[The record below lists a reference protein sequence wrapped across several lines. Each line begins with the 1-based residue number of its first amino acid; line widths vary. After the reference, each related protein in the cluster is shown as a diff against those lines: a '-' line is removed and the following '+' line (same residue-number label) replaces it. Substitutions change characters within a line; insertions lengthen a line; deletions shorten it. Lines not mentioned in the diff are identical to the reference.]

1 MANQQIFTSVKPMK
15 RIIAF
20 SALILL
26 SGCETISN
34 ITLKE
39 DVQPWQKSI
48 LAQRVM
54 QFPQDEIQA
63 YSDEHIF
70 FSKEASS
77 GGSGVGGGGCGC
89 N

>member
-1 MANQQIFTSVKPMK
+1 MKKVITFSVL
-15 RIIAF
+15 II
-20 SALILL
+20 L
-26 SGCETISN
+26 SGCETFSN
-34 ITLKE
+34 IIAKE

-48 LAQRVM
+48 LAQRAM
-54 QFPQDEIQA
+54 QFPQDEMQA

>member
-1 MANQQIFTSVKPMK
+1 MI
-15 RIIAF
+15 RIITL
-20 SALILL
+20 SALIVV
-26 SGCETISN
+26 SGCETVSN
-34 ITLKE
+34 ITVKE
-39 DVQPWQKSI
+39 DIKPWEKDI
-48 LAQRVM
+48 LSSKAM
-54 QFPQDEIQA
+54 QFPQDEMQA